1 MNNHMK
7 KVAIPVEEGKLS
19 HHFGHSQSFH
29 FFEIENNQ
37 ITKTYA
43 QAPPPHAEGVIPR
56 WLVTEQVTDLL
67 VGGIGPKAIEILY
80 AQGMNVY
87 IGVEVDTP
95 ENLVADFIAGQLK
108 SGKNYC
114 HH

>member
-1 MNNHMK
+1 MK
-7 KVAIPVEEGKLS
+7 KLAIPVENGSLS
-19 HHFGHSQSFH
+19 HHFGHSREFC
-29 FFEIENNQ
+29 FFEVDNDKVLKTY
-37 ITKTYA
+37 TKT
-43 QAPPPHAEGVIPR
+43 PPPHQEGVIPR
-56 WLVTEQVTDLL
+56 WLVDEQVTDLL

-95 ENLVADFIAGQLK
+95 EALANDFIAGTLR
-108 SGKNYC
+108 SGKNFC